1 MKNLVESSS
10 GGARAQLSM
19 ALSRMVARR
28 DCEHEYANNRAK
40 EMVQEL
46 AKDDST
52 LSNELRYLQPLVYKY
67 WRHQKIQFFCWI
79 KGFCSGPLLYW
90 DWYFIYFFS
99 MIGHSNA
106 N

>member
-1 MKNLVESSS
+1 MKNLVDSSS
-10 GGARAQLSM
+10 GGARAQLSL
-19 ALSRMVARR
+19 ALSRMVDRR

-67 WRHQKIQFFCWI
+67 WTLEDIQVLGLCFI
-79 KGFCSGPLLYW
+79 ETDMYI
-90 DWYFIYFFS
+90 FIYYNHKFV
-99 MIGHSNA
+99 
-106 N
+106 